1 MATGSINSS
10 TEEESE
16 QTTYNKNLVS
26 ENFGAPRR
34 NEQRQQSQYQ
44 NTYRG
49 ENPAVGSFGK
59 LDTMSLGLSSA
70 PGIGV
75 AKHGFVYEQPSCY
88 AKGLTISGAVPI
100 VVASEQHRKL
110 PPSPMVTPP
119 PRDRQDSLKS
129 VEESIVSYDTKP
141 RASLSSDSPGKQ
153 GGIPHIYHDYSR
165 MPDVSGYV
173 RKKTGGVTQPFPE
186 KLHEMLSSVD
196 LDESERSI
204 VSWLPHGRA
213 FIVRIPKQFTAT
225 IMPK

>member
-16 QTTYNKNLVS
+16 QSTHNKNLVS
-26 ENFGAPRR
+26 ENFGTPHR

-49 ENPAVGSFGK
+49 ENPAAGSFGK
-59 LDTMSLGLSSA
+59 FDTMSLGFSSA
-70 PGIGV
+70 RGIGV
-75 AKHGFVYEQPSCY
+75 AKHGFVYEQPAYY
-88 AKGLTISGAVPI
+88 ANALTISGTVP
-100 VVASEQHRKL
+100 VVASKQQKKL

-119 PRDRQDSLKS
+119 PRDRKDSLKS
-129 VEESIVSYDTKP
+129 VEESVLSYDSKP
-141 RASLSSDSPGKQ
+141 RASMSTDSPGKQ
-153 GGIPHIYHDYSR
+153 GGVPHIYHDYSR